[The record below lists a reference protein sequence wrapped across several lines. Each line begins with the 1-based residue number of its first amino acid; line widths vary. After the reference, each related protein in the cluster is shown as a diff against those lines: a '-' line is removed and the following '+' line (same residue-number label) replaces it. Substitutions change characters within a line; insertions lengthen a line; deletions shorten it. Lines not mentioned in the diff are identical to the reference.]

1 MSFHTCREKDSSP
14 SPVKLPK
21 PEGIGQSRESEV
33 EDRVGGS
40 SLKSNYA
47 VAFLLPKKVWLLRT
61 WVQRGGG
68 GLDIALY

>member
-14 SPVKLPK
+14 SPVKLSK

-40 SLKSNYA
+40 SLKSNYV
-47 VAFLLPKKVWLLRT
+47 VAFCHRRKFGFCVPGCREVGE
-61 WVQRGGG
+61 V
-68 GLDIALY
+68 